1 MDQWPKGA
9 DVDLFHH
16 VREDQVDSFALV
28 LDGLED
34 AVELLSE
41 VFEDFGFLVEP
52 VFELVDHGMQFGGVK
67 AQEAHDFDVD
77 GFELLVGR
85 VVLLAEDRAGEE
97 VLVNVRNEHFDDL
110 VHVVVDHPHPLGPR
124 RAEPVHHVP
133 NYVFEVEG
141 GGFLAVLEGDFQR
154 LVGLPLAF
162 FKVLDFVLVGVP
174 EAISFL
180 GDLIQFF
187 PELIYL
193 FFLVLDDFGELS
205 DVFFLALAW
214 VLGWL
219 AVAFEL
225 FFFGEFRV
233 DIKGVIGCVLVLGF
247 DIFPRLHEFS
257 HFVTVKYFLLLLG
270 ASLGGFVVVLSILT
284 GRGVLDIHGYFFMVG
299 IAVLFGLDLD

>member
-1 MDQWPKGA
+1 
-9 DVDLFHH
+9 
-16 VREDQVDSFALV
+16 
-28 LDGLED
+28 
-34 AVELLSE
+34 
-41 VFEDFGFLVEP
+41 
-52 VFELVDHGMQFGGVK
+52 MQFGGVK

-205 DVFFLALAW
+205 DVFFLALA
-214 VLGWL
+214 
-219 AVAFEL
+219 
-225 FFFGEFRV
+225 
-233 DIKGVIGCVLVLGF
+233 
-247 DIFPRLHEFS
+247 
-257 HFVTVKYFLLLLG
+257 
-270 ASLGGFVVVLSILT
+270 
-284 GRGVLDIHGYFFMVG
+284 
-299 IAVLFGLDLD
+299 